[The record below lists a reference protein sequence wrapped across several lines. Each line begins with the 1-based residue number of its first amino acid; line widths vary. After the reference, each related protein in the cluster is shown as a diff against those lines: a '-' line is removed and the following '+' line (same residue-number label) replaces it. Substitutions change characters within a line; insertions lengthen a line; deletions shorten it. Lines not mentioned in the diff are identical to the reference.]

1 MRLLLDTHVLLW
13 WLDDDPRLR
22 ASVRGVIADGQH
34 EAFVS
39 VVSFWELSIKQ
50 RKGKL
55 RSGGIEAWK
64 RSLGQGFRFLDIERP
79 HLESLALLPQVQ
91 DHKDPFDQLLLAQA
105 ETENAALITADRALT
120 QYGVR
125 CIGVR

>member
-22 ASVRGVIADGQH
+22 PPVRSVIADDDH
-34 EAFVS
+34 EACVS

-55 RSGGIEAWK
+55 RSGGVEAWN
-64 RSLGQGFRFLDIERP
+64 RALGQGFRILDIERP
-79 HLESLALLPQVQ
+79 HLDALSRLPQVQ
-91 DHKDPFDQLLLAQA
+91 GHKDPFDQLLLAQA
-105 ETENAALITADRALT
+105 EAENAALITADRSLA